1 MNIPRVLFLL
11 IIGLFAV
18 VGPGAGIELST
29 DDATAR
35 ELILNALERFAWY
48 EEQYFGSRQR
58 SLMTREVRRFNGDGE
73 VEESDQGD
81 YEIFPIDGAPYRRR
95 LTINGR
101 SLSDEELGWEADREA
116 EFREELQRMRNE
128 ENEPDED
135 EDEVV
140 FNEELMERYVFTLVG
155 QETWRNRTSH
165 RISFRPRQGDL
176 PVRRN
181 IDHALNNTS
190 GQLWVDA
197 ETLEIARMEFELID
211 RVPLWWG
218 VLGTIYEARG
228 SLDRSPVI
236 ADVWGQIQYESY
248 SDIRVLFKRTRR
260 AELQQWRQF
269 ELIEE

>member
-1 MNIPRVLFLL
+1 MRAQRLLFLL
-11 IIGLFAV
+11 IIGLFV
-18 VGPGAGIELST
+18 VESPGMGVGLSA
-29 DDATAR
+29 DDAAGR
-35 ELILNALERFAWY
+35 SLILKALERFAWY
-48 EEQYFGSRQR
+48 DEQYFGSRRR
-58 SLMTREVRRFNGDGE
+58 SLMTREVRRFDGDGE

-81 YEIFPIDGAPYRRR
+81 YEVFPIDGAPYNRR

-101 SLSDEELGWEADREA
+101 SLSDEEQGWEAEREA
-116 EFREELQRMRNE
+116 EFREELQRIRNE

-140 FNEELMERYVFTLVG
+140 FNEQLMERYEFTLVG
-155 QETWRNRTSH
+155 EETWRNRVTH
-165 RISFRPRQGDL
+165 RISFQPRQGDL

-181 IDHALNNTS
+181 IDHALNNTQ
-190 GQLWVDA
+190 GQVWVDA
-197 ETLEIARMEFELID
+197 ETFEVARMEFELID

-236 ADVWGQIQYESY
+236 DDTWGQIQYETY

>member
-1 MNIPRVLFLL
+1 MRAQRLLFLL
-11 IIGLFAV
+11 IIGLFV
-18 VGPGAGIELST
+18 VESPGMGVGLSA
-29 DDATAR
+29 DDAAGR
-35 ELILNALERFAWY
+35 SLILKALERFAWY
-48 EEQYFGSRQR
+48 DEQYFGSRRR
-58 SLMTREVRRFNGDGE
+58 SLMTREVRRFDGDGE

-81 YEIFPIDGAPYRRR
+81 YEVFPIDGAPYNRR

-101 SLSDEELGWEADREA
+101 SLSDEEQGWEAEREA
-116 EFREELQRMRNE
+116 EFREELQRIRNE

-140 FNEELMERYVFTLVG
+140 FNEQLMERYEFTLVG
-155 QETWRNRTSH
+155 EETWRNRVTH
-165 RISFRPRQGDL
+165 RISFQPRQGDL

-181 IDHALNNTS
+181 IDHALNNTQ
-190 GQLWVDA
+190 GQVWVDA
-197 ETLEIARMEFELID
+197 ETFEVARMEFELID

-228 SLDRSPVI
+228 ALDRSPVI
-236 ADVWGQIQYESY
+236 DDTWGQIQYETY